1 MDRQRF
7 DALEARLSPVLGRSW
22 FGAGCL
28 MLAGGLGGYVLA
40 APSADAFETGAGAA
54 NVGAPVVRVLGRGSA
69 ERLRSE
75 LERFVETRE
84 GASREDGPAGDAGE
98 VLWEEGGIV
107 TFYQADATGE
117 SWLAQVRFADA
128 PGTDVS
134 CAVAVGRVPSY
145 VGGIVLRR
153 SGEVRCSHDV
163 GARIDGI
170 KRRLLPVAEAR

>member
-1 MDRQRF
+1 MDRHRF
-7 DALEARLSPVLGRSW
+7 DALEARLSPLIGRSW

-40 APSADAFETGAGAA
+40 EPPADTFVVRAGAA
-54 NVGAPVVRVLGRGSA
+54 NVGAPVGRVLGRGSA

-75 LERFVETRE
+75 LERFVETQEGISRE
-84 GASREDGPAGDAGE
+84 GGPPSESGDVLREE
-98 VLWEEGGIV
+98 NGIV
-107 TFYQADATGE
+107 TFYQADASGE

-128 PGTDVS
+128 AGPDVS

-153 SGEVRCSHDV
+153 SGEVRCSHDLA
-163 GARIDGI
+163 ARIDGI
-170 KRRLLPVAEAR
+170 KRRLLPVAQAR